1 MPGSIRPPRIAASLH
16 PTFPGHAPLRSC
28 LNALLIP
35 FRLPYCSVIRER
47 HRRDADVRRARVHR
61 PGLSQNILAEVN
73 GIRVR
78 AGGSS
83 QHVETSSGR
92 DRVVPFVGVIDRCG
106 RATDEGGGG
115 IRACT
120 WVCNRCEW
128 SEIMTDTKYAEL
140 KQMLE
145 VRQRE
150 LQRAL
155 EVKLRDVR
163 ANNGHDGQIV
173 GALDAADASNSEL
186 LRDIAVTLTEMTAE
200 ALARIDEALARIV
213 SGVYGLCEEC
223 NGEIS
228 QQRLVALPFAV
239 RCRDCQEL
247 HEIGK
252 PRLRQFSAL
261 RGTSLPLFD
270 AGFRD

>member
-1 MPGSIRPPRIAASLH
+1 
-16 PTFPGHAPLRSC
+16 
-28 LNALLIP
+28 
-35 FRLPYCSVIRER
+35 
-47 HRRDADVRRARVHR
+47 
-61 PGLSQNILAEVN
+61 
-73 GIRVR
+73 
-78 AGGSS
+78 
-83 QHVETSSGR
+83 
-92 DRVVPFVGVIDRCG
+92 
-106 RATDEGGGG
+106 
-115 IRACT
+115 
-120 WVCNRCEW
+120 
-128 SEIMTDTKYAEL
+128 MTDTKYAEL

-186 LRDIAVTLTEMTAE
+186 LRDIGVTLTEMTAE
-200 ALARIDEALARIV
+200 ALVRIDEALARIA

-228 QQRLVALPFAV
+228 QTRLAALPFAV
-239 RCRDCQEL
+239 RCRACQEL
-247 HEIGK
+247 HEIGE
-252 PRLRQFSAL
+252 PRLRPFPA
-261 RGTSLPLFD
+261 RRRTSLPLFD